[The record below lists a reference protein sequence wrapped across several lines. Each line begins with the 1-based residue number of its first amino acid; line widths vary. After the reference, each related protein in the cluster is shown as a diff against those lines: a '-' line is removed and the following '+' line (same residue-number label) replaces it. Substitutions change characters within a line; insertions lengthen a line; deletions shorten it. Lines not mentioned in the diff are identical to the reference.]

1 MGMFLAL
8 AGVIGKS
15 QAEVEKSLSVYAQ
28 TTGGIFTH
36 EAVDQNHED
45 WCVMG
50 EANGNTTVYYP
61 NSLMQWDKVSEHL
74 SRDLNT
80 AVFSCHI
87 HDGDLWMYVLF
98 VNGRTEDQFNP
109 IPEYWEE
116 LDEAEM
122 SRWRGN
128 ATTVAQHVPGLK
140 PASIAKYLTRWNLD
154 EPEVKAYA
162 DDQYGQEDWQLLDF
176 LRKLGLSF
184 PLDDD
189 GNATGTVYRFHPARE
204 DGTYHAAPVNRPVG
218 KPLETSKPWWKFW

>member
-15 QAEVEKSLSVYAQ
+15 QTEVEKSLLGYLQS
-28 TTGGIFTH
+28 TGGSFIR
-36 EAVDQNHED
+36 EAMDQDHED
-45 WCVMG
+45 WSVIG

-109 IPEYWEE
+109 IPDYWEE
-116 LDEAEM
+116 LDEAEIN
-122 SRWRGN
+122 RWRGN

-140 PASIAKYLTRWNLD
+140 PASIAKYLTRSQNFAIMIFTNQIQLGISQDHINVIGFNLST
-154 EPEVKAYA
+154 EKTAT
-162 DDQYGQEDWQLLDF
+162 LC
-176 LRKLGLSF
+176 SF
-184 PLDDD
+184 
-189 GNATGTVYRFHPARE
+189 
-204 DGTYHAAPVNRPVG
+204 
-218 KPLETSKPWWKFW
+218 S